1 MSGIVIS
8 TFNTDTRGCAG
19 WDASEI
25 GSGCGALGGGWGH
38 SVVFPVISV
47 ISVLL
52 FSYFLSVLL
61 YSNDLLCEAL
71 SITLSTS
78 SH

>member
-25 GSGCGALGGGWGH
+25 GGGCGVLGGGGGR

-47 ISVLL
+47 
-52 FSYFLSVLL
+52 L